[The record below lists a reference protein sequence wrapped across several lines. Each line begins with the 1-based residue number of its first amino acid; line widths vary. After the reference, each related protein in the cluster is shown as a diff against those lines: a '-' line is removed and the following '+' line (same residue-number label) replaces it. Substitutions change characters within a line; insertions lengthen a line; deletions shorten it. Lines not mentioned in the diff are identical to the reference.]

1 MFGRRE
7 AGVLGATVVLA
18 GGVAYLIWN
27 YVSSSGEKKPE
38 TRPEKDGKSAREE
51 GEGKEGERKEEQVVA
66 AAAAAAP
73 VVGATAQKAP
83 EVKTVTSPDTPSRIP
98 LLFLCLKKTVEE
110 EETSMFQRYTQNRPN
125 YSAVRR

>member
-27 YVSSSGEKKPE
+27 YASSSGEKKPE

-51 GEGKEGERKEEQVVA
+51 GEGEGKEEERKEEPVVVV
-66 AAAAAAP
+66 AAAAP

-83 EVKTVTSPDTPSRIP
+83 EVKNLNFPGHTFLDTFAFYVLTKKKNRRRRDIHVRT
-98 LLFLCLKKTVEE
+98 LHLK
-110 EETSMFQRYTQNRPN
+110 
-125 YSAVRR
+125 

>member
-51 GEGKEGERKEEQVVA
+51 GEGKEEERKEEQVVVV
-66 AAAAAAP
+66 AAAAP

-98 LLFLCLKKTVEE
+98 LLFLCLKK
-110 EETSMFQRYTQNRPN
+110 P
-125 YSAVRR
+125 